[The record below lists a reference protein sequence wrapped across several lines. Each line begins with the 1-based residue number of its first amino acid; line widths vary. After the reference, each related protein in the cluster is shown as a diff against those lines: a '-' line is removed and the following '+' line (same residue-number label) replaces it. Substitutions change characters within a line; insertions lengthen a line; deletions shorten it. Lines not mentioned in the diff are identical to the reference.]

1 VAGTLCISGTAIA
14 LSAWQGG
21 VSRDSLG
28 AHRCVALLGIA
39 AVVVMIVLGWGR
51 QRQGTRTW
59 AVTTARLILKWRS
72 RPKASVV
79 SILVWSVL
87 IVGVVGWDLLSF
99 AVQSPSFPTL
109 STLVGQ
115 VSRYP
120 VGRGLLFA
128 AWLAVGTCVVVGY
141 RAGSRR

>member
-1 VAGTLCISGTAIA
+1 VLLSVAAIA

-21 VSRDSLG
+21 LSRDSLG
-28 AHRCVALLGIA
+28 AHRSVALLGIA
-39 AVVVMIVLGWGR
+39 ALVAMVVLGWGR
-51 QRQGTRTW
+51 QRQGTRMW
-59 AVTTARLILKWRS
+59 AMATVHLIRKWRS
-72 RPKASVV
+72 QPKANVV

-87 IVGVVGWDLLSF
+87 IVGVIGWDLLSF
-99 AVQSPSFPTL
+99 ALQSPSFPTL
-109 STLVGQ
+109 STLVGH

-128 AWLAVGTCVVVGY
+128 GWLAVGWYVAAGC